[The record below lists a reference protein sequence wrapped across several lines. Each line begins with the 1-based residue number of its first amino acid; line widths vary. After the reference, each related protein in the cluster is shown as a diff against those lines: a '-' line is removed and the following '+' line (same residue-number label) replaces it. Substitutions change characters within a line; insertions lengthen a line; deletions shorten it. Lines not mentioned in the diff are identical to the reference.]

1 MTENIEDVV
10 ASLSLSRVLISILE
24 TIGEVRVPTLT
35 FIEGSNEDKELVVDY
50 DETGPTFVFKLKN
63 KENKTDGELHSD
75 D

>member
-50 DETGPTFVFKLKN
+50 DETGPAFVFKLKN